1 MIQEKAI
8 GDAPSTQ
15 AEFPT
20 QAELQ
25 RSTAPF
31 QTPTLHESLSQIVT
45 SFGGFILTCTGM
57 YMLATQSYWLAL
69 LPAPLAA
76 LFLVRIFIIQHD
88 CGHYSFF
95 RSRRANNV
103 TGFICGLLTLT
114 PYTSWRRQ
122 HAGHHGI
129 WNDLDRRQSGADIYS
144 SCLTTQ
150 EYKALSPR
158 QRWAYRTARHPLVA
172 NLLLPPLIFL
182 VLYRLPFDMPRSW
195 QRERR
200 GVYLTNI
207 ALLGLLIGLGL
218 LLGFERVALV
228 QLPVMILAA
237 IVGVWLFSVQHRS
250 ESTQWFR
257 HDRWSAQAAS
267 LEGSTFLNLPRILRW
282 FTGNIGYHHVHHLN
296 PRVPNYRLKSCHE
309 ALPTLHGASQLSFRG
324 GMRAL
329 WYVLWD
335 EGREKMVTLRQLK
348 REQPQGNAPA

>member
-1 MIQEKAI
+1 MIQEE
-8 GDAPSTQ
+8 TQ
-15 AEFPT
+15 GKTSPT

-25 RSTAPF
+25 RATAPF
-31 QTPTLHESLSQIVT
+31 QTPTLHESLGQLAT
-45 SFGGFILTCTGM
+45 SFGGFILTCAGM
-57 YMLATQSYWLAL
+57 YLLAAQSYWLAL

-95 RSRRANNV
+95 RSRKANNV

-150 EYKALSPR
+150 EYLALSPR
-158 QRWAYRTARHPLVA
+158 QRWVYRTARHPLVA

-182 VLYRLPFDMPRSW
+182 LLYRLPFDMPRSW

-207 ALLGLLIGLGL
+207 ALVGLVVALGLF
-218 LLGFERVALV
+218 LGFERVALV
-228 QLPVMILAA
+228 QLPVMVLAA
-237 IVGVWLFSVQHRS
+237 IIGVWLFSVQHRS
-250 ESTQWFR
+250 ENTEWFR

-267 LEGSTFLNLPRILRW
+267 LRGSTFLNLPGILRW

-309 ALPTLHGASQLSFRG
+309 ALPALQGAAQLNFREA
-324 GMRAL
+324 MRAL
-329 WYVLWD
+329 WYLLWD
-335 EGREKMVTLRQLK
+335 ESREKMVTIRQMN
-348 REQPQGNAPA
+348 REQPQARAPA